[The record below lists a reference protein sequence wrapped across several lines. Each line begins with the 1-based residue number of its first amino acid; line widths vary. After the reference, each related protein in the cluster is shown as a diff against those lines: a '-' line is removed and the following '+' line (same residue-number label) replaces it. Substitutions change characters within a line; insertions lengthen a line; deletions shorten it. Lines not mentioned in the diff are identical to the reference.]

1 MKSKQYFKHHFSI
14 LLLVATICTISP
26 LKAQET
32 WSLKR
37 AVEFGI
43 QNNISIKQQELLVQS
58 TASSYSAS
66 KESRMPIVNG
76 TASEIF
82 RTGRSTDPFTNQL
95 VTQQVFSNNFG
106 INAQVTLF
114 NGFQQTNIIKQ
125 NEMNYKANQLDVEQ
139 TKRNISL
146 NIANAYLQVLL
157 SNELLEAAKAQLNVD
172 SSQIER
178 TEKLLKAGTVAEA
191 QIITLRAQLA
201 SDQVAVITAQNQV
214 SFSKLQLMQFMNM
227 PLVENFQVE
236 KISIET
242 ITNDNLGKSPNEI
255 YQIAEKNQFSI
266 QSADLRTKSSRIS
279 IDIAKGAKMPT
290 LTLSAGINT
299 FFSSAAPSQRFVIGE
314 GFTTTQSVIGFTD
327 ATLTTPVTV
336 YRASPN
342 FTQQDNLFLN
352 QLDFNLGSSVSL
364 NLTIPIYTA
373 GRVKNSIKQARIT
386 EQNNDFIS
394 QNTKIQLRQTIEQS
408 YNDMKAAA
416 SSFEARKSQVESLE
430 NAFKVTQTRFNVGA
444 TNSVDYNLAKIN
456 VDRAKTDLIRSKYE
470 YVFRIKV
477 LDFYQNKPIL
487 D

>member
-1 MKSKQYFKHHFSI
+1 MKSKQFFSI
-14 LLLVATICTISP
+14 FLFLVMFFFTNSS

-37 AVEFGI
+37 CVEFGT

-58 TASSYSAS
+58 SASTYSAS
-66 KESRMPIVNG
+66 KEGRMPDVSAN
-76 TASEIF
+76 ASQNL
-82 RTGRSTDPFTNQL
+82 RTGRSIDQFTNQL
-95 VTQQVFSNNFG
+95 VTQTVLSNSFG
-106 INAQVTLF
+106 INGQITLF

-125 NEMNYKANQLDVEQ
+125 NEANYKANQLDVEQ

-157 SNELLEAAKAQLNVD
+157 SDELLEAAKAQLKVD

-178 TEKLLKAGTVAEA
+178 SEKLLKAGTVAEA

-214 SFSKLQLMQFMNM
+214 SFSKLQLMQFMNL

-242 ITNDNLGKSPNEI
+242 ITNDNFNKTPNEI

-266 QSADLRTKSSRIS
+266 QSADMRTKSSRIA
-279 IDIAKGAKMPT
+279 IDIANGARMPT
-290 LTLSAGINT
+290 LTLSAGVNS
-299 FFSSAAPSQRFVIGE
+299 FYSSAAPRTRPVIAE
-314 GFTTTQSVIGFTD
+314 GFTTTPTVIGFTD
-327 ATLTTPVTV
+327 ATLGTPVTV
-336 YRASPN
+336 FRPTPN
-342 FTQQDNLFLN
+342 FTTADNLFFN
-352 QLDFNLGSSVSL
+352 QLDFNLGTSIAL
-364 NLTIPIYTA
+364 NLNIPIYTGGA
-373 GRVKNSIKQARIT
+373 IKNSVRQAKIT
-386 EQNNDFIS
+386 QQNNEFVS

>member
-1 MKSKQYFKHHFSI
+1 MKSLRQYLPVLSVI
-14 LLLVATICTISP
+14 LFFYTISSVQ
-26 LKAQET
+26 AQET

-37 AVEFGI
+37 AVEYGI

-58 TASSYSAS
+58 SASTYSVS
-66 KESRMPIVNG
+66 KESRMPSVTGN
-76 TASEIF
+76 ASQNL

-106 INAQVTLF
+106 LNAQVTLF

-125 NEMNYKANQLDVEQ
+125 SEMNYKANQLDVEQ

-157 SNELLEAAKAQLNVD
+157 SQELLEASNAQLKVD

-191 QIITLRAQLA
+191 QIITLKAQLA
-201 SDQVAVITAQNQV
+201 NDQVAVITAKNQV
-214 SFSKLQLMQFMNM
+214 NFSKLQLMQFMNL

-236 KISIET
+236 KISIE
-242 ITNDNLGKSPNEI
+242 IIKNDNLGKNTNEI
-255 YQIAEKNQFSI
+255 YKIAETNQFSI
-266 QSADLRTKSSRIS
+266 QSADLRTKSSRIA
-279 IDIAKGAKMPT
+279 IDIAKGVRMPT
-290 LTLSAGINT
+290 LTLSGGINT
-299 FFSSAAPSQRFVIGE
+299 FYSSAAPSQRFVLGE
-314 GFTTTQSVIGFTD
+314 GFTATPTLIGFTD

-336 YRASPN
+336 FRASPN
-342 FTQQDNLFLN
+342 FTKQDNGFIN
-352 QLDFNLGSSVSL
+352 QLNFNLGSSFSL
-364 NLTIPIYTA
+364 NLNIPIYTA
-373 GRVKNSIKQARIT
+373 GRVKNSIRQAKIT
-386 EQNNDFIS
+386 EQNNEFIS
-394 QNTKIQLRQTIEQS
+394 QNTKIQLRQTIEQA
-408 YNDMKAAA
+408 YNDMQAAA
-416 SSFEARKSQVESLE
+416 STFEARKAQVESLE

-456 VDRAKTDLIRSKYE
+456 VDRAKTDFIRSKYE

>member
-1 MKSKQYFKHHFSI
+1 MKSKQHFKQYFSI
-14 LLLVATICTISP
+14 FLFATTICAISP

-37 AVEFGI
+37 CVEFGT
-43 QNNISIKQQELLVQS
+43 QNNISVKQQELLVQS
-58 TASSYSAS
+58 SSSTYSAS
-66 KESRMPIVNG
+66 KESRMPSVSG
-76 TASEIF
+76 TASETF

-106 INAQVTLF
+106 INAQITLF
-114 NGFQQTNIIKQ
+114 NGFQQTNVIKQ

-157 SNELLEAAKAQLNVD
+157 SQELLEAAKAQLNVD

-242 ITNDNLGKSPNEI
+242 ITNDNLGKTPNEI
-255 YQIAEKNQFSI
+255 YLIAEKNQFSI

-290 LTLSAGINT
+290 LTLSGGLNT
-299 FFSSAAPSQRFVIGE
+299 FYSSAAPNQRFVVGE
-314 GFTTTQSVIGFTD
+314 GFTTVPSVIGFTD
-327 ATLTTPVTV
+327 ATLTTPITV
-336 YRASPN
+336 YKASPN
-342 FTQQDNLFLN
+342 FTQQDNLFIN
-352 QLDFNLGSSVSL
+352 QLDFNLGSSFSL

-373 GRVKNSIKQARIT
+373 GRVKNSIRQARIT
-386 EQNNDFIS
+386 EQNNEFIS

-470 YVFRIKV
+470 YIFRIKV